1 MIAEALSRKIDAAIE
16 RVLPEII
23 SFRRN
28 LHQTPELSGQEFKTA
43 AMIRERLAGT
53 RVRLLPPFLETDVV
67 ALLEGAQAGANVTL
81 RADTDA
87 LPIAETS
94 GVSWTSTIPNTMHG
108 CGHDG
113 HTAILLGAAQVLS
126 SIQEAVTGSVRFVF
140 QPGEEEGV
148 LGRALVEAGAID
160 DPPPRAIYAL
170 HAHATVPVGTVK
182 TMAGVLMAAIARF
195 TIRVRGRS
203 AISSEPQK
211 AADPLAAAAY
221 LVTALQSIVGR
232 QISPLDNAILS
243 VAHFHAD
250 NVGGDVPSEACLEG
264 SARYLKPE
272 VGESMRH
279 LIQRQLDGLDT
290 MFGTTHT
297 LDWSVPYEISYNDP
311 ACVERLK
318 RVVIETYGPEMYREM
333 ETPSMGSEDFCYFL
347 KRYPGAF
354 FNLGIGED
362 RAYCHNPA
370 FDFNDEALRYGIN
383 LMVRLALE
391 TLSEPNKSL

>member
-1 MIAEALSRKIDAAIE
+1 MLAEPLSRKIDTEIE

-23 SFRRN
+23 SIRRS
-28 LHQTPELSGQEFKTA
+28 LHQAPELSGQEFKTA
-43 AMIRERLAGT
+43 ARIRDWLSGT
-53 RVRLLPPFLETDVV
+53 QLQLLPPFLRTDVV
-67 ALLEGAQAGANVTL
+67 GLLQGARQGYNVTL

-87 LPIAETS
+87 LPMQETS
-94 GVSWTSTIPNTMHG
+94 GVSWRSQAEGVTHG

-113 HTAILLGAAQVLS
+113 HTAILLGTAWVLDRLRD
-126 SIQEAVTGSVRFVF
+126 AVTGSIRFVF
-140 QPGEEEGV
+140 QPGEENGA
-148 LGRALVEAGAID
+148 LGRNLVEAGAID
-160 DPPPRAIYAL
+160 DPPPRAVYAL

-211 AADPLAAAAY
+211 FADPLSAAAY
-221 LVTALQSIVGR
+221 LVAALQSIVSR

-250 NVGGDVPSEACLEG
+250 NIAGDAPCEACLEG

-272 VGESMRH
+272 VGAAMRE
-279 LIQRQLDGLDT
+279 LITRQLQGLDT

-297 LDWSVPYEISYNDP
+297 LEWTVPYETSYNDP
-311 ACVERLK
+311 ACVARLK
-318 RVVIETYGPEMYREM
+318 RVVTETYGPEGYREM
-333 ETPSMGSEDFCYFL
+333 EAPSMGSEDFCFFL

-362 RAYCHNPA
+362 RPYCHNPA
-370 FDFNDEALRYGIN
+370 FDFNDEALRYGIDI
-383 LMVRLALE
+383 MVRLALE
-391 TLSEPNKSL
+391 TLAEP